1 MLITSVC
8 AGTLPNRSCLCICI
22 RAGKRRGGEEKLETL
37 AKRMERRGGGERGE
51 EKMRKKRKDEE
62 KARDQ

>member
-22 RAGKRRGGEEKLETL
+22 RAEKRRGGEEKLETL
-37 AKRMERRGGGERGE
+37 AKRMERRGGRRGE

>member
-22 RAGKRRGGEEKLETL
+22 RAEKRRGGEEKLETL
-37 AKRMERRGGGERGE
+37 AKRKERRGGRRG